1 MLNKRNNMNKMNVKL
16 SIGNSLFSATFI
28 KADSKPRTILGK
40 LPTNEKF
47 FNGGELKGNR
57 DHLLEVID
65 MTVLRKTKD
74 AKKSWR
80 SINLNTL
87 TSLKIRGVQ
96 WVK

>member
-1 MLNKRNNMNKMNVKL
+1 MFIKKNVKQ
-16 SIGNSLFSATFI
+16 SIGSKFVSATWI
-28 KADSKPRTILGK
+28 KADGKPRTILGK

-65 MTVLRKTKD
+65 ITVLRKTKEP
-74 AKKSWR
+74 KKSWR
-80 SINLNTL
+80 SINLNTI
-87 TSLKIRGVQ
+87 TSLKIGGIE

>member
-1 MLNKRNNMNKMNVKL
+1 MFIKKLNAKQ
-16 SIGNSLFSATFI
+16 SIGASLFSATWI
-28 KADSKPRTILGK
+28 KADGKPRTVLGK

-74 AKKSWR
+74 PKKSWR

>member
-1 MLNKRNNMNKMNVKL
+1 M
-16 SIGNSLFSATFI
+16 FI
-28 KADSKPRTILGK
+28 KKLIKQSVGEKMFSVSFVKANNTERTMLCK

-57 DHLLEVID
+57 EHLLEVID

-74 AKKSWR
+74 PKKSWR